1 MAASMHPG
9 AGIGTSLCVY
19 LRLERG
25 ELAASIGIEGSAE
38 VRTEASEF
46 CEIER
51 NADGST
57 TCPAH
62 LVFALL
68 GTSPPV
74 FIPGGQLVT
83 VVHDGL
89 DLAVLGGAVPALSYT
104 PSIKGF
110 SDV

>member
-9 AGIGTSLCVY
+9 TRLGTSLCVN
-19 LRLERG
+19 LRLEGG
-25 ELAASIGIEGSAE
+25 ELAASIGIEGNSE
-38 VRTEASEF
+38 VRTEAPEF

-62 LVFALL
+62 LIFALL
-68 GTSPPV
+68 GSSPPV

-89 DLAVLGGAVPALSYT
+89 DLVVLGGAVPALSYA
-104 PSIKGF
+104 PSRGNV
-110 SDV
+110 SDI